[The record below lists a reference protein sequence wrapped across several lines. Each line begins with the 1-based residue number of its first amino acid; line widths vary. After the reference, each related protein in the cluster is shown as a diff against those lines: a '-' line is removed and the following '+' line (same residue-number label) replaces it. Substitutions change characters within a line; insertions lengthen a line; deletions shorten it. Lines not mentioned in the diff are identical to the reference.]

1 MTVTRL
7 RVRDV
12 MTRDVVTVA
21 PEATIGAAVD
31 QVLRRGHTHLVV
43 VDGDGGLRD
52 IISAHLLTAALMTRL
67 VDRQQPLADVLAEPT
82 AIRAGA
88 GLAEAAGLMLELS
101 VDALGVVDRNGRL
114 VGVLTWTDI
123 GRTVAPPVAV
133 RAERRAPR

>member
-1 MTVTRL
+1 MTVPRL
-7 RVRDV
+7 KVRDV

-43 VDGDGGLRD
+43 VDETGGLRD

-67 VDRQQPLADVLAEPT
+67 VDRQQPLADVLAEPI
-82 AIRAGA
+82 AIRAGT